1 MTEANQRGARQESGR
16 ARLRGVLPYVLV
28 ASFAFAVGALSF
40 RSGGH
45 DGDGAHSS
53 AHPSDHAAHEGEE
66 AASEAEVWTC
76 SMHPQIRQPEPGTC
90 PICGMDLV
98 PVEEEGDAPPPE
110 RVVLSERAKVLARLR
125 TSEARR
131 MTDPA
136 REVPLL
142 GRVEADETTLRTVT
156 SWVSGR
162 IDRLHVRVTGERV
175 RAGQTIATLYSPD
188 VLAAHQ
194 DVIAARRQAE
204 RMQDASDAA
213 RAAARA
219 ALGAARERLRL
230 LGVPEDRIRAMEAEE
245 QPARQI
251 GIQSPFAGTVIERV
265 ATEGAYVATGE
276 PLYRMANLSKV
287 WVQLEAYERD
297 LASLRVGQDVHVTV
311 EALPGETFEGRVAFI
326 EPTLDPQRRTVRVR
340 VEVENRDRRLLPG
353 MFAQGMVEGRRGSE
367 AEQPLVVPRTAPLF
381 TGRRSIVYVEVPA
394 TERPTYEARV
404 VRLGSRAGEWY
415 PVLAGLAEGERVVT
429 RGAFALDADLQIRG
443 GASMMTGPDDTAPE
457 QEDGF
462 VEVSA
467 QERQRLQP
475 PLEAYLDLQTALAA
489 DDLSSARKAA
499 AALAA
504 AAALV
509 KLEAADAQAVWRVL
523 EGSLRERANEI
534 AAAQDLEA
542 ARKPFETLSGHLHA
556 LLQRFGNPLPRPVH
570 VAHCP
575 MAAGR
580 GATWI
585 QEGDT
590 IDNPYFGESMRQCG
604 DLRGTVSPGAHAPDA
619 PPSGSAEP
627 APGGR

>member
-1 MTEANQRGARQESGR
+1 MTEPNSRGARRRAGR
-16 ARLRGVLPYVLV
+16 GRFGGVLPYVLV
-28 ASFAFAVGALSF
+28 ASLAFAVGALSF

-45 DGDGAHSS
+45 GDEGAHSS
-53 AHPSDHAAHEGEE
+53 EHRSDHAAHEGEG
-66 AASEAEVWTC
+66 ASSEAEVWTC
-76 SMHPQIRQPEPGTC
+76 SMHPQIRQSEPGAC
-90 PICGMDLV
+90 PICGMALV

-125 TSEARR
+125 TSEVRR
-131 MTDPA
+131 ATDPA

-204 RMQDASDAA
+204 RMQGASEPA
-213 RAAARA
+213 RAAAGA
-219 ALGAARERLRL
+219 ALEAARDRLRL
-230 LGVPEDRIRAMEAEE
+230 LGVPADRIRAMEAEE

-276 PLYRMANLSKV
+276 PLYRMANLAKV

-326 EPTLDPQRRTVRVR
+326 EPTLDPRRRTVRVR
-340 VEVENRDRRLLPG
+340 VEVENRQGRLLPG
-353 MFAQGMVEGRRGSE
+353 MFAQGVVQEQRGSE
-367 AEQPLVVPRTAPLF
+367 AERPLVVPRTAPLF

-404 VRLGSRAGEWY
+404 VRLGARAGEWY
-415 PVLAGLAEGERVVT
+415 PVLMGLAEGERVVT
-429 RGAFALDADLQIRG
+429 RGAFVLDADLQIRG
-443 GASMMTGPDDTAPE
+443 GASMMSGPDDTE
-457 QEDGF
+457 REEDHF

-467 QERQRLQP
+467 EERQRLRP
-475 PLEAYLDLQTALAA
+475 PVEAYLDLQTALAA
-489 DDLSSARKAA
+489 DDLDAARKAA
-499 AALAA
+499 RALAA
-504 AAALV
+504 AVALV
-509 KLEAADAQAVWRVL
+509 KLEATDARAAWREL
-523 EGSLRERANEI
+523 EGPLRERAEQV
-534 AAAQDLEA
+534 AAARDLEG
-542 ARKPFETLSGHLHA
+542 ARKPFETLSGHVHA

-585 QEGDT
+585 QEGGT

-604 DLRGTVSPGAHAPDA
+604 DFRGTVSPGASAPEA
-619 PPSGSAEP
+619 PPTGTTAP
-627 APGGR
+627 APGGQ

>member
-1 MTEANQRGARQESGR
+1 
-16 ARLRGVLPYVLV
+16 
-28 ASFAFAVGALSF
+28 
-40 RSGGH
+40 
-45 DGDGAHSS
+45 
-53 AHPSDHAAHEGEE
+53 
-66 AASEAEVWTC
+66 
-76 SMHPQIRQPEPGTC
+76 
-90 PICGMDLV
+90 
-98 PVEEEGDAPPPE
+98 
-110 RVVLSERAKVLARLR
+110 KVLARLR
-125 TSEARR
+125 TSEVRR
-131 MTDPA
+131 ATDPA

-204 RMQDASDAA
+204 RMQGASEPA
-213 RAAARA
+213 RAAAGA
-219 ALGAARERLRL
+219 ALEAARDRLRL
-230 LGVPEDRIRAMEAEE
+230 LGVPADRIRAMEAEE

-276 PLYRMANLSKV
+276 PLYRMANLAKV

-326 EPTLDPQRRTVRVR
+326 EPTLDPRRRTVRVR
-340 VEVENRDRRLLPG
+340 VEVENRQGRLLPG
-353 MFAQGMVEGRRGSE
+353 MFAQGVVQEQRGSE
-367 AEQPLVVPRTAPLF
+367 AERPLVVPRTAPLF

-404 VRLGSRAGEWY
+404 VRLGARAGEWY
-415 PVLAGLAEGERVVT
+415 PVLMGLAEGERVVT
-429 RGAFALDADLQIRG
+429 RGAFVLDADLQIRG
-443 GASMMTGPDDTAPE
+443 GASMMSGPDDTE
-457 QEDGF
+457 REEDHF

-467 QERQRLQP
+467 EERQRLRP
-475 PLEAYLDLQTALAA
+475 PVEAYLDLQTALAA
-489 DDLSSARKAA
+489 DDLGAARKAA
-499 AALAA
+499 RALAA
-504 AAALV
+504 AVALV
-509 KLEAADAQAVWRVL
+509 KLEATDARAAWREL
-523 EGSLRERANEI
+523 EGPLRERAEQV
-534 AAAQDLEA
+534 AAARDLEG
-542 ARKPFETLSGHLHA
+542 ARKPFETLSGHVHA

-585 QEGDT
+585 QEGGT

-604 DLRGTVSPGAHAPDA
+604 DFRGTVSPGASAPEA
-619 PPSGSAEP
+619 PPTGTTAP
-627 APGGR
+627 APGGQ